1 MEFIKPFL
9 LGGGIIAGAKY
20 LSTKVDP
27 AYAPLLSG
35 APTGIITTFFLLN
48 QKVQNE
54 YYRGYIVTSTILTI
68 AVISIYLGTVY
79 LKSVSTNV
87 VAVFGLII
95 WAVLAFFGVKFQVS
109 HKKKGK

>member
-1 MEFIKPFL
+1 MEFVKPFL

-48 QKVQNE
+48 QKDQNE
-54 YYRGYIVTSTILTI
+54 YYRGYIVTSAVLTI
-68 AVISIYLGTVY
+68 AVFAIYFGTVY
-79 LKSVSTNV
+79 FKGISTNKI
-87 VAVFGLII
+87 ASFGLVI
-95 WAVLAFFGVKFQVS
+95 WAVLAFIGVKFQVS
-109 HKKKGK
+109 HKKKNK